1 MSEAA
6 PTRPPSAL
14 WFLLEGR
21 AVYEFAAGMAVKPL
35 LRLSPR
41 GTGDPV
47 LVLPGFLASDLSTRP
62 LRGFLKEQGFAPHG
76 WKLGRNLG
84 LRHSLEERLVERL
97 HELHRRYDRPIHV
110 IGWSLGGIY
119 GRDLARKAPQVV
131 RSLITLGSPFNHDP
145 KANRSWRLFNFLS
158 DTKVDDITP
167 ERMEEIR
174 ATPPVPTT
182 CIYSKTDGIAHWR
195 CCLDQEGPRSEN
207 IEVDGSHMGLGVNP
221 LVLYIIA
228 DRLAQLD
235 GQWRPFEPKGPVRLL
250 YRQSRG

>member
-6 PTRPPSAL
+6 QIRPPSAL

-21 AVYEFAAGMAVKPL
+21 AVYEFAAGMLVKPL

-41 GTGDPV
+41 GAGDPV

-62 LRGFLKEQGFAPHG
+62 LRSFLKQQGFAPHG

-84 LRHSLEERLVERL
+84 LREGLEEGLMARLQALR
-97 HELHRRYDRPIHV
+97 RRYDRPVHL

-119 GRDLARKAPQVV
+119 ARDLARLAPADV
-131 RSLITLGSPFNHDP
+131 RSVITLGSPFNHDP

-167 ERMEEIR
+167 ERLAEIR

-182 CIYSKTDGIAHWR
+182 CIFSRTDGIAHWR
-195 CCLDQEGPRSEN
+195 CCVDQEGPESEN
-207 IEVDGSHMGLGVNP
+207 IEVEGSHLGLGVNP
-221 LVLYIIA
+221 LVLHVIA
-228 DRLAQLD
+228 DRLAQVE
-235 GQWRPFEPKGPVRLL
+235 GKWRPFSPNGLMRLL
-250 YRQSRG
+250 YRQGA